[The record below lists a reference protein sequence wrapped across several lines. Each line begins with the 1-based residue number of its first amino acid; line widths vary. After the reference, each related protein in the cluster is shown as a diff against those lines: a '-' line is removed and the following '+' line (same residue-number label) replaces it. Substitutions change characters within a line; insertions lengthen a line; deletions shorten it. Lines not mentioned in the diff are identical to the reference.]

1 MVRSMTGFGRAE
13 SQRGDRRVTVEIRS
27 VNHRFFDFAARLPNP
42 LSTLETRIRDRVR
55 EIVTRGKITIAT
67 VLEEDA
73 AQQVPLRINAAV
85 AQRYLQMAQEIR
97 AQYGVRGE
105 LGLESF
111 LGLPDL
117 IERETTEFLEDE
129 AWELVSTPLDAAL
142 AEYQSMRSQEGAALA
157 ADIRLHIERIADAVD
172 RIEERVPRML
182 EAVRARLHERI
193 SQVCQDLEYNQ
204 QRLEAEITLFA
215 DRADVTEECV
225 RLRSHLDQFLAC
237 IDAPDPAGRR
247 FGFLLQEM
255 NREVNTIGSKSQ
267 DLGISE
273 DVILAKEEVEKIREQ
288 VQNIE

>member
-1 MVRSMTGFGRAE
+1 
-13 SQRGDRRVTVEIRS
+13 
-27 VNHRFFDFAARLPNP
+27 
-42 LSTLETRIRDRVR
+42 
-55 EIVTRGKITIAT
+55 
-67 VLEEDA
+67 
-73 AQQVPLRINAAV
+73 
-85 AQRYLQMAQEIR
+85 
-97 AQYGVRGE
+97 
-105 LGLESF
+105 

-117 IERETTEFLEDE
+117 IERETTELLEDE

-142 AEYQSMRSQEGAALA
+142 VEYQSMRSQEGAALA
-157 ADIRLHIERIADAVD
+157 ADIRLHIETIAAAID
-172 RIEERVPRML
+172 RIEGRVPQML
-182 EAVRARLHERI
+182 QAVRARLRDRI
-193 SQVCQDLEYNQ
+193 AQVSQDLEFNQ